1 MTKSIRSILL
11 VDNDDQARENL
22 AVKLR
27 NDIGCVVIEA
37 SQPADAHA
45 ILQDENVNLLIT
57 DLFMPTGEGIELLK
71 NTHADHP
78 YIATIAIVPSG
89 DRELITKVLQLGTY
103 FYINSPYNLDEA
115 VIAASRGLDYYDFR
129 VHKEKRGPKLRKTE
143 GFHGIIGNT
152 QQMLQLF
159 DLIEKVAEDDIST
172 VLIQGES
179 GTGKELV
186 AQAIHAH
193 SRRRGKN
200 IVPVNCT
207 AIPDELLESELFG
220 YVKGAFTGATQ
231 AKMGRI
237 QYADGGT
244 LFLDEIGDM
253 KPALQAK
260 LLRVLQEKEFEPVGG
275 LKPITVDVRIIAA
288 THCDLEKEV
297 AEGRFREDLYY
308 RLSVVPLTIPPLRDR
323 MADMPLLLDKFVQ
336 IFNRNKKKALL
347 GFEADAL
354 MAMQS
359 YLWPGNVRELENLT
373 QHMSVLHG
381 GRKVTQADLPDKF
394 HSANGAPLPV
404 EPSTDMLAISDQ
416 ETVWQNGSV
425 DFNSL
430 TDDFERRLILKAL
443 ALSNG
448 NKKKAAKLLNLK
460 RTTLLEKIKK
470 KDINFSLTA
479 L

>member
-1 MTKSIRSILL
+1 M
-11 VDNDDQARENL
+11 
-22 AVKLR
+22 
-27 NDIGCVVIEA
+27 
-37 SQPADAHA
+37 
-45 ILQDENVNLLIT
+45 
-57 DLFMPTGEGIELLK
+57 LK
-71 NTHADHP
+71 
-78 YIATIAIVPSG
+78 
-89 DRELITKVLQLGTY
+89 
-103 FYINSPYNLDEA
+103 
-115 VIAASRGLDYYDFR
+115 
-129 VHKEKRGPKLRKTE
+129 
-143 GFHGIIGNT
+143 
-152 QQMLQLF
+152 LF

-231 AKMGRI
+231 SKMGRI

-260 LLRVLQEKEFEPVGG
+260 LLRVIQEKEFEPVGG
-275 LKPITVDVRIIAA
+275 LKPNRVDVRIIAA

-308 RLSVVPLTIPPLRDR
+308 RLSVVPITITPLRDR
-323 MADMPLLLDKFVQ
+323 MADMILLLDKFVQ
-336 IFNRNKKKALL
+336 IFNRNKKEPLL

-354 MAMQS
+354 RAMQT
-359 YLWPGNVRELENLT
+359 YQWPGNVRELENLT
-373 QHMSVLHG
+373 QHMSVLYG
-381 GRKVTQADLPDKF
+381 GKKVTLAELPEKF
-394 HSANGAPLPV
+394 LSLTGEAPPV
-404 EPSTDMLAISDQ
+404 QPPADMLALTDQ
-416 ETVWQNGSV
+416 ETIWQSGSV

-430 TDDFERRLILKAL
+430 TDDFERKLILKAL
-443 ALSNG
+443 TLSNG